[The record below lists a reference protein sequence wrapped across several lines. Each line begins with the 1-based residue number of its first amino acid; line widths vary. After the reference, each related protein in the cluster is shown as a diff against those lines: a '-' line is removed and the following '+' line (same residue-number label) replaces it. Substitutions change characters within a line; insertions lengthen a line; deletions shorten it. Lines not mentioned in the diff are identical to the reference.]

1 MSCDYK
7 KFCYTSV
14 TSAFGLAL
22 NKGEQKSPQIK
33 PLRTF
38 LIKSIFLQ
46 TGLNLNQLP
55 FSHLEHFNWSIEYCM
70 F

>member
-1 MSCDYK
+1 MKPTDVSCDYK

-33 PLRTF
+33 SLRTF
-38 LIKSIFLQ
+38 LI
-46 TGLNLNQLP
+46 
-55 FSHLEHFNWSIEYCM
+55 
-70 F
+70 